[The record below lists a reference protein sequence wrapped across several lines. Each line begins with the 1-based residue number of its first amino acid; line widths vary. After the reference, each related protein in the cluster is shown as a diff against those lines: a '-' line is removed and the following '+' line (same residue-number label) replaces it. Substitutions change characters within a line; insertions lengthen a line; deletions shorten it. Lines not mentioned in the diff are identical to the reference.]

1 MILINPQV
9 LSTDFHSASSSRPT
23 ALITGASSGI
33 GQATAHW
40 FWERGW
46 NLVLWARRIDRLEE
60 LKGHLE
66 QDRRAAGNGNGTG
79 VGTAAGIAIAE
90 VDVRVRASV
99 ESAYRLL
106 PEAWKPVQLLLNNAG
121 LSQGLNAVH
130 DSDPDDVDRVLD
142 TNLKGLINVTRV
154 VVPDMK
160 KAGRGQVLHVSS
172 TAGKETYP
180 GGGVYCAS
188 KFGVEALAKTMRQE
202 LLPFGVKVGTV
213 SPGMVDTEFSLVR
226 FKGDAE
232 RARSV
237 YDGLEPLHAEDV
249 AEVIGFM
256 ATRPDHVQIADI
268 LVMPKAQAGSGMVHR
283 TEGHPPKV

>member
-1 MILINPQV
+1 M
-9 LSTDFHSASSSRPT
+9 STDFHSPSSFRPT
-23 ALITGASSGI
+23 ALLTGASSGI

-66 QDRRAAGNGNGTG
+66 QDHRAAGNGNGTG
-79 VGTAAGIAIAE
+79 VGTGAGIVIAE
-90 VDVRVRASV
+90 VDVRDRASV

-130 DSDPDDVDRVLD
+130 DSDPEDVDRVLD

-268 LVMPKAQAGSGMVHR
+268 LVMPKAQAGSGLVHR
-283 TEGHPPKV
+283 T

>member
-1 MILINPQV
+1 MP
-9 LSTDFHSASSSRPT
+9 TDFQFDSSSRPT
-23 ALITGASSGI
+23 ALLTGASSGI
-33 GQATAHW
+33 GQATARW

-66 QDRRAAGNGNGTG
+66 QDRRAAGNENGTG
-79 VGTAAGIAIAE
+79 VGTGAGIVIAE
-90 VDVRVRASV
+90 VDVRDRASV

-130 DSDPDDVDRVLD
+130 DSDPEDVDRVLD

-232 RARSV
+232 QARSV

-268 LVMPKAQAGSGMVHR
+268 LVMPKAQAGSGLVHR
-283 TEGHPPKV
+283 T

>member
-1 MILINPQV
+1 M
-9 LSTDFHSASSSRPT
+9 STDFHFPSSSRPT
-23 ALITGASSGI
+23 ALLTGASSGI

-66 QDRRAAGNGNGTG
+66 QDRRAAGNGGTG
-79 VGTAAGIAIAE
+79 VGTGAGIVIAE
-90 VDVRVRASV
+90 VDVRDRASV

-130 DSDPDDVDRVLD
+130 DSDPEDVDRVLD

-283 TEGHPPKV
+283 T

>member
-1 MILINPQV
+1 MP
-9 LSTDFHSASSSRPT
+9 TDFHFDSSSRPT
-23 ALITGASSGI
+23 ALLTGASSGI
-33 GQATAHW
+33 GQATARW

-79 VGTAAGIAIAE
+79 VGTGAGIVIAE
-90 VDVRVRASV
+90 VDVRDRASV

-130 DSDPDDVDRVLD
+130 DSDPEDVDRVLD

-283 TEGHPPKV
+283 T

>member
-1 MILINPQV
+1 M
-9 LSTDFHSASSSRPT
+9 
-23 ALITGASSGI
+23 ITGASSGI

-79 VGTAAGIAIAE
+79 VGTGAGIVIAE
-90 VDVRVRASV
+90 VDVRDRASV

-130 DSDPDDVDRVLD
+130 DSDPEDVDRVLD

-283 TEGHPPKV
+283 TEGQPPKV

>member
-1 MILINPQV
+1 M
-9 LSTDFHSASSSRPT
+9 STDFHFPSSSRPT
-23 ALITGASSGI
+23 ALLTGASSGI

-130 DSDPDDVDRVLD
+130 DSDPEDVDRVLD

>member
-1 MILINPQV
+1 MTSDF
-9 LSTDFHSASSSRPT
+9 STRPT
-23 ALITGASSGI
+23 ALITGASAGI
-33 GQATAHW
+33 GQATARW

-60 LKGHLE
+60 LKRHLE
-66 QDRRAAGNGNGTG
+66 QDHQAGRTGTG
-79 VGTAAGIAIAE
+79 AGTGAWIAIAE
-90 VDVRVRASV
+90 VDVRDRASV
-99 ESAYRLL
+99 ESAYGLL

-130 DSDPDDVDRVLD
+130 ESDPEDVDRVLD
-142 TNLKGLINVTRV
+142 TNIKGLINVTRV

-188 KFGVEALAKTMRQE
+188 KFGVEAIAKSMRQE

-256 ATRPDHVQIADI
+256 ATRPDHVQIADV
-268 LVMPKAQAGSGMVHR
+268 LVMPRAQAGSGMVHR
-283 TEGHPPKV
+283 TPTQSSGL

>member
-1 MILINPQV
+1 MP
-9 LSTDFHSASSSRPT
+9 TDFQFDSSSRPT
-23 ALITGASSGI
+23 ALLTGASSGI
-33 GQATAHW
+33 GQATARW

-66 QDRRAAGNGNGTG
+66 QDHRAAGNGNGTG
-79 VGTAAGIAIAE
+79 VGTGAGIVIAE
-90 VDVRVRASV
+90 VDVRDRASV

-130 DSDPDDVDRVLD
+130 DSDPEDVDRVLD

-268 LVMPKAQAGSGMVHR
+268 LVMPKAQAGSGLVHR
-283 TEGHPPKV
+283 T

>member
-1 MILINPQV
+1 LP
-9 LSTDFHSASSSRPT
+9 TDFQFDSSSRPT
-23 ALITGASSGI
+23 ALLTGASSGI
-33 GQATAHW
+33 GQATARW

-66 QDRRAAGNGNGTG
+66 QDHRAA
-79 VGTAAGIAIAE
+79 GTAAGTAAGAGAGIVIAE
-90 VDVRVRASV
+90 VDVRDRASV

-130 DSDPDDVDRVLD
+130 DSDPEDVDRVLD

-283 TEGHPPKV
+283 T

>member
-1 MILINPQV
+1 MP
-9 LSTDFHSASSSRPT
+9 TDFQFDSSSRPT
-23 ALITGASSGI
+23 ALLTGASSGI
-33 GQATAHW
+33 GQATARW

-79 VGTAAGIAIAE
+79 VGTGAGIVIAE

-130 DSDPDDVDRVLD
+130 DSDPEDVDRVLD

-268 LVMPKAQAGSGMVHR
+268 LVMPKAQAGSGLVHR

>member
-1 MILINPQV
+1 M
-9 LSTDFHSASSSRPT
+9 STDFHSLSSSRPT
-23 ALITGASSGI
+23 ALLTGASSGI
-33 GQATAHW
+33 GQAPARW

-66 QDRRAAGNGNGTG
+66 QDRRAVGNGNGTG
-79 VGTAAGIAIAE
+79 VGTGAGIVIAE
-90 VDVRVRASV
+90 VDVRDRASV

-130 DSDPDDVDRVLD
+130 DSDPEDVDRVLD

-268 LVMPKAQAGSGMVHR
+268 LVMPKAQAGSGLVHR
-283 TEGHPPKV
+283 T

>member
-1 MILINPQV
+1 MP
-9 LSTDFHSASSSRPT
+9 TDFQFDSSSRPT
-23 ALITGASSGI
+23 ALLTGASSGI

-66 QDRRAAGNGNGTG
+66 QDHRAAGNGNGTG

-130 DSDPDDVDRVLD
+130 DSDPEDVDRVLD

-268 LVMPKAQAGSGMVHR
+268 LVMPKAQAGSGLVHR

>member
-1 MILINPQV
+1 MP
-9 LSTDFHSASSSRPT
+9 TDFQFDSSSRPT
-23 ALITGASSGI
+23 ALLTGASSGI
-33 GQATAHW
+33 GQATARW

-130 DSDPDDVDRVLD
+130 DSDPEDVDRVLD

-283 TEGHPPKV
+283 A

>member
-1 MILINPQV
+1 MP
-9 LSTDFHSASSSRPT
+9 TDFQFDSSSRPT
-23 ALITGASSGI
+23 ALLTGASSGI
-33 GQATAHW
+33 GQATARW

-66 QDRRAAGNGNGTG
+66 QDHRAAGAGTG
-79 VGTAAGIAIAE
+79 TGPGDGTGIVIAE
-90 VDVRVRASV
+90 VDVRDRASV

-130 DSDPDDVDRVLD
+130 DSDPEDVDRVLD

-283 TEGHPPKV
+283 T

>member
-1 MILINPQV
+1 M
-9 LSTDFHSASSSRPT
+9 
-23 ALITGASSGI
+23 ITGASSGI

-66 QDRRAAGNGNGTG
+66 KNHRAAGNGIPTGTATG
-79 VGTAAGIAIAE
+79 DGTAAGDRAVIVIAG
-90 VDVRVRASV
+90 VDVRDRASV

-232 RARSV
+232 RARTV

-268 LVMPKAQAGSGMVHR
+268 LVMPKAQASSGMVHR
-283 TEGHPPKV
+283 TQGHPPKV

>member
-1 MILINPQV
+1 M
-9 LSTDFHSASSSRPT
+9 STDFHSASSSRPT

-33 GQATAHW
+33 GQATARW

>member
-1 MILINPQV
+1 M
-9 LSTDFHSASSSRPT
+9 
-23 ALITGASSGI
+23 ITGASSGI

-256 ATRPDHVQIADI
+256 ATRSDHVQIADI

>member
-1 MILINPQV
+1 MP
-9 LSTDFHSASSSRPT
+9 TDFQFDSSSRPT
-23 ALITGASSGI
+23 ALLTGASSGI

-66 QDRRAAGNGNGTG
+66 QDHRAAGNGTGTG
-79 VGTAAGIAIAE
+79 AGIVIAE
-90 VDVRVRASV
+90 VDVRDRASV

-130 DSDPDDVDRVLD
+130 DSDPEDVDRVLD

-268 LVMPKAQAGSGMVHR
+268 LVMPKAQAGSGLVHR

>member
-1 MILINPQV
+1 M
-9 LSTDFHSASSSRPT
+9 
-23 ALITGASSGI
+23 ITGASAGI
-33 GQATAHW
+33 GQATARW

-60 LKGHLE
+60 LKRHLE
-66 QDRRAAGNGNGTG
+66 QDHQVAGTG
-79 VGTAAGIAIAE
+79 TGACIAIAE
-90 VDVRVRASV
+90 VDVRDRASV
-99 ESAYRLL
+99 ESAYGLL

-130 DSDPDDVDRVLD
+130 ESDPEDVDRVLD
-142 TNLKGLINVTRV
+142 TNIKGLLNVTRV

-188 KFGVEALAKTMRQE
+188 KFGVEAIAKSMRQE

-232 RARSV
+232 RAHSV

-283 TEGHPPKV
+283 TSCQPPKV

>member
-1 MILINPQV
+1 LP
-9 LSTDFHSASSSRPT
+9 TDFQFDSSSRPT
-23 ALITGASSGI
+23 ALLTGASSGI

-66 QDRRAAGNGNGTG
+66 QDHRAAGNGNGTG
-79 VGTAAGIAIAE
+79 VGTGAGIVIAE
-90 VDVRVRASV
+90 VDVRDRASV

-130 DSDPDDVDRVLD
+130 DSDPEDVDRVLD

>member
-1 MILINPQV
+1 MTSDF
-9 LSTDFHSASSSRPT
+9 STRPT
-23 ALITGASSGI
+23 ALITGASAGI
-33 GQATAHW
+33 GQATARW

-60 LKGHLE
+60 LKRHLE
-66 QDRRAAGNGNGTG
+66 QDHQAGRTGTDAGTG
-79 VGTAAGIAIAE
+79 AWIAIAE
-90 VDVRVRASV
+90 VDVRDRASV
-99 ESAYRLL
+99 ESAYGLL

-130 DSDPDDVDRVLD
+130 ESDPEDVDRVLD
-142 TNLKGLINVTRV
+142 TNIKGLINVTRV

-188 KFGVEALAKTMRQE
+188 KFGVEAIAKSMRQE

-256 ATRPDHVQIADI
+256 ATRPDHVQIADV
-268 LVMPKAQAGSGMVHR
+268 LVMPRAQAGSGMVHR
-283 TEGHPPKV
+283 TPTQSSGL

>member
-1 MILINPQV
+1 LP
-9 LSTDFHSASSSRPT
+9 TDFHFDSSSRPT
-23 ALITGASSGI
+23 ALLTGASSGI
-33 GQATAHW
+33 GQATARW

-79 VGTAAGIAIAE
+79 VGTGAGIVIAE
-90 VDVRVRASV
+90 VDVRDRASV

-130 DSDPDDVDRVLD
+130 DSDPEDVDRVLD

-268 LVMPKAQAGSGMVHR
+268 LVMPKAQAGSGLVHR
-283 TEGHPPKV
+283 T

>member
-1 MILINPQV
+1 LILINPQV
-9 LSTDFHSASSSRPT
+9 LSTDFHSLSSSRPT

-66 QDRRAAGNGNGTG
+66 QDRRAAG
-79 VGTAAGIAIAE
+79 TAAGIAIAE
-90 VDVRVRASV
+90 VDVRDRASV

-130 DSDPDDVDRVLD
+130 DSDPEDVDRVLD

-283 TEGHPPKV
+283 TEGQPPKV

>member
-1 MILINPQV
+1 MP
-9 LSTDFHSASSSRPT
+9 TDFQFDSSSRPT
-23 ALITGASSGI
+23 ALLTGASSGI
-33 GQATAHW
+33 GQATARW

-66 QDRRAAGNGNGTG
+66 QDHRAAGNGNGNGTG
-79 VGTAAGIAIAE
+79 TGAGIVIAE
-90 VDVRVRASV
+90 VDVRDRASV

-130 DSDPDDVDRVLD
+130 DSDPEDVDRVLD

-268 LVMPKAQAGSGMVHR
+268 LVMPKAQAGSGLVHR
-283 TEGHPPKV
+283 T

>member
-1 MILINPQV
+1 MP
-9 LSTDFHSASSSRPT
+9 TDFQFDSSSKPT
-23 ALITGASSGI
+23 ALLTGASSGI
-33 GQATAHW
+33 GQATARW

-66 QDRRAAGNGNGTG
+66 QDHRAAGNGNGTG

-130 DSDPDDVDRVLD
+130 DSDPEDVDRVLD

-237 YDGLEPLHAEDV
+237 YDGLEPLRAEDV

-268 LVMPKAQAGSGMVHR
+268 LVMPKAQAGSGLVHR

>member
-283 TEGHPPKV
+283 TEGQPPKV

>member
-1 MILINPQV
+1 LP
-9 LSTDFHSASSSRPT
+9 TDFQFDSSSRPT
-23 ALITGASSGI
+23 ALLTGASSGI
-33 GQATAHW
+33 GQATARW

-66 QDRRAAGNGNGTG
+66 QDHRAA
-79 VGTAAGIAIAE
+79 GTAAGTAAGDGAGIVIAE
-90 VDVRVRASV
+90 VDVRDRASV

-130 DSDPDDVDRVLD
+130 DSDPEDVDRVLD

-283 TEGHPPKV
+283 T

>member
-1 MILINPQV
+1 MP
-9 LSTDFHSASSSRPT
+9 TDFQFDSSSRPT
-23 ALITGASSGI
+23 ALLTGASSGI
-33 GQATAHW
+33 GQATARW

-79 VGTAAGIAIAE
+79 VGTGAGIVIAE
-90 VDVRVRASV
+90 VDVRDRASV

-130 DSDPDDVDRVLD
+130 DSDPEDVDRVLD

-237 YDGLEPLHAEDV
+237 YDGLEPLRAEDV

>member
-1 MILINPQV
+1 MP
-9 LSTDFHSASSSRPT
+9 TDFQFDSSSRPT
-23 ALITGASSGI
+23 ALLTGASSGI
-33 GQATAHW
+33 GQATARW

-66 QDRRAAGNGNGTG
+66 QDHRAA
-79 VGTAAGIAIAE
+79 GTAAGTAAGDGAGIVIAE
-90 VDVRVRASV
+90 VDVRDRASV

-130 DSDPDDVDRVLD
+130 DSDPEDVDRVLD

-283 TEGHPPKV
+283 T

>member
-1 MILINPQV
+1 MP
-9 LSTDFHSASSSRPT
+9 TDFQFDSSSRPT
-23 ALITGASSGI
+23 ALLTGASSGI
-33 GQATAHW
+33 GQATARW

-66 QDRRAAGNGNGTG
+66 QDHRAAGAGTG
-79 VGTAAGIAIAE
+79 TGPGDGTGIVIAE
-90 VDVRVRASV
+90 VDVRDRASV

-130 DSDPDDVDRVLD
+130 DSDPEDVDRVLD

-256 ATRPDHVQIADI
+256 ATRPDHVQIADV

-283 TEGHPPKV
+283 T